1 MHPYL
6 LGTRMPARL
15 RVACPPRL
23 ALAIVALLGLAPLP
37 AAAADRAPVDAAT
50 RQVERGASQIG
61 QGKVLEGA
69 SETAKGIG
77 NTVVEGAKYTGQRLD
92 EAGKAA
98 APEAKTAWERT
109 KEGAVAFGSSV
120 REFFGSLFR

>member
-1 MHPYL
+1 M
-6 LGTRMPARL
+6 TVR
-15 RVACPPRL
+15 PRSML
-23 ALAIVALLGLAPLP
+23 VTLAIAALAGLGHAPAP
-37 AAAADRAPVDAAT
+37 AADRSEVDAAT
-50 RQVERGASQIG
+50 QQVERGANRIG

-69 SETAKGIG
+69 GETAKGIG
-77 NTVVEGAKYTGQRLD
+77 STVVEGAKYTGQKLE

>member
-1 MHPYL
+1 
-6 LGTRMPARL
+6 MPARP
-15 RVACPPRL
+15 RVAWPPRG

-37 AAAADRAPVDAAT
+37 ASAADRAPVDAAP

-69 SETAKGIG
+69 GEAAKGIG

-109 KEGAVAFGSSV
+109 KEGAVSFGSSV

>member
-1 MHPYL
+1 M
-6 LGTRMPARL
+6 RVSARSML
-15 RVACPPRL
+15 VT
-23 ALAIVALLGLAPLP
+23 LAIPALVGLGHVTAP
-37 AAAADRAPVDAAT
+37 AADRSGVDAAT
-50 RQVERGASQIG
+50 QQVERGAGQIG

-69 SETAKGIG
+69 GETAKGIG
-77 NTVVEGAKYTGQRLD
+77 NAAVEGAKYTGQKLE

-120 REFFGSLFR
+120 RDFLGSLFR